1 MPKVSCR
8 TEPVSDSAG
17 HHTETTLSF
26 RSFAMMQGF
35 KCESGCPSSWRD
47 LQQTG
52 AQHLYAIYSIL
63 GQETQLV
70 CCLDVNLMSW
80 SSEDSVCGCLQSSQ
94 SLNYSHNLC
103 SYLSFLGSVPCCFL
117 QASLSNPVVDTTGNL
132 IAPNPFCSTRINIP
146 LKALPSEEP
155 SPLQLPSALA
165 KSSLLMLI
173 HRTSFHFLFWGE
185 QLDNSSCFRP

>member
-26 RSFAMMQGF
+26 CSFAMMQGF

-52 AQHLYAIYSIL
+52 AQHLHAIYSIL

-80 SSEDSVCGCLQSSQ
+80 SSEDFMCGCLQSSQ

-103 SYLSFLGSVPCCFL
+103 SYCCLSLVQFPAASSKPPSAIPCWIQQAISFLPTHF
-117 QASLSNPVVDTTGNL
+117 
-132 IAPNPFCSTRINIP
+132 AP
-146 LKALPSEEP
+146 LE
-155 SPLQLPSALA
+155 
-165 KSSLLMLI
+165 
-173 HRTSFHFLFWGE
+173 
-185 QLDNSSCFRP
+185 